1 MATYIY
7 AIKKGSGPHMQ
18 YINIGMRG
26 RDMHAVPIDG
36 TRDNAYIMH
45 GEVRH
50 TLYTPD
56 EFSVAPVIM
65 KRC

>member
-1 MATYIY
+1 
-7 AIKKGSGPHMQ
+7 MQ

-50 TLYTPD
+50 TLYSSCEAYKIILMGSNVTS
-56 EFSVAPVIM
+56 EEV
-65 KRC
+65 